1 MRNNLL
7 PKKLR
12 IKFFAYKYGLYAFI
26 FLLIIAFAF
35 LLGKHI
41 EAVFLFVAFV
51 FLRYKFP
58 KTFHHHSTYWCVFW
72 SVLSFWLCIVAVLP
86 LKYSVLSCVVVE
98 MVLCLILYK
107 IQDYVDIKAENQEL
121 NTPRFSL
128 YTCSHDEFT
137 AFCLKN
143 KVRNDRVEYVWDL
156 IRGSGNN
163 NGVVHYNYT
172 FRFTLRESRPFPELL
187 VGFLIFY

>member
-35 LLGKHI
+35 L
-41 EAVFLFVAFV
+41 
-51 FLRYKFP
+51 RYKFP
-58 KTFHHHSTYWCVFW
+58 KTFHHRSTYWCVFW

-86 LKYSVLSCVVVE
+86 LKYSVLSGAVVD

-121 NTPRFSL
+121 KTPRFSL

-143 KVRNDRVEYVWDL
+143 KIRNDRVEYVWDL
-156 IRGSGNN
+156 IRGSCNN

>member
-26 FLLIIAFAF
+26 FLLIIAFV
-35 LLGKHI
+35 L
-41 EAVFLFVAFV
+41 
-51 FLRYKFP
+51 LRYKFP
-58 KTFHHHSTYWCVFW
+58 KTFHHRSTYWCVFW

-86 LKYSVLSCVVVE
+86 LKYSVLSGAVVE
-98 MVLCLILYK
+98 MVLCLILY
-107 IQDYVDIKAENQEL
+107 YVDIKAENQEL
-121 NTPRFSL
+121 KTPRFSL

-163 NGVVHYNYT
+163 N
-172 FRFTLRESRPFPELL
+172 ELADKYFVEPQTIKQDRWRYKKKFANVL
-187 VGFLIFY
+187 DKTTTE